1 MVTVALLMENACASQ
16 VLGPYKDGAGIAK
29 IVSETSKGRP
39 GKTVQNGTDRGINTY

>member
-1 MVTVALLMENACASQ
+1 MMTVALLMENASASQ
-16 VLGPYKDGAGIAK
+16 ALGPYQDSAGIAK